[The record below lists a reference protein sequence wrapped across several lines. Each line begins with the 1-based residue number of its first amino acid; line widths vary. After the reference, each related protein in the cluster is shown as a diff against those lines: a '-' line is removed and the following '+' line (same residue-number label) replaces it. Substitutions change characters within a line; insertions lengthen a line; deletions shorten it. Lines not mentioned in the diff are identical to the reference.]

1 MCRIVTCGFPF
12 AGEMAMAFPSILGVA
27 DVIKKAPI
35 VKTMDFIHWME
46 STYFNFLSSVILGV
60 G

>member
-12 AGEMAMAFPSILGVA
+12 AGEMAMAFPSILGVD
-27 DVIKKAPI
+27 DVIKKAPT

-46 STYFNFLSSVILGV
+46 STYFNLIF
-60 G
+60 